1 MREIKFRIWD
11 KDHNMWLDL
20 CDLMG
25 DYQQNAF
32 RTYGDP
38 FHLCDFFE
46 DTHDEDSKTR
56 YKEGSIIVQ
65 QYTGIKDKDGKEI
78 YEGDIVRFNEP
89 VELSDGLFLSTLY
102 VFEFYNGS
110 FLRPYIYQSLNGSK
124 FINLG
129 ENKLKPTG
137 RAKLEDNP
145 HFDLTKAEIVGN
157 IFETPFE
164 IDL

>member
-1 MREIKFRIWD
+1 VWSTIKQKYLYTFDGIHFD
-11 KDHNMWLDL
+11 DGDEAILYHSLDVFL
-20 CDLMG
+20 QSSKL
-25 DYQQNAF
+25 
-32 RTYGDP
+32 
-38 FHLCDFFE
+38 FH
-46 DTHDEDSKTR
+46 
-56 YKEGSIIVQ
+56 IQ

-89 VELSDGLFLSTLY
+89 VKLSDGLFLSTLY

>member
-1 MREIKFRIWD
+1 MRELKFRVWCPTSKHFSTHPWLSCDGLMMKWD
-11 KDHNMWLDL
+11 HTGNVSTTTDVRFAE
-20 CDLMG
+20 
-25 DYQQNAF
+25 YV
-32 RTYGDP
+32 
-38 FHLCDFFE
+38 
-46 DTHDEDSKTR
+46 
-56 YKEGSIIVQ
+56 IQ
-65 QYTGIKDKDGKEI
+65 QYTGLKDKDGKEI

-110 FLRPYIYQSLNGSK
+110 FLRPYIYQSLNESK

-129 ENKLKPTG
+129 ENKLNPTG

-145 HFDLTKAEIVGN
+145 YFDLTKAEIVGN

>member
-1 MREIKFRIWD
+1 MRELKFKFWC
-11 KDHNMWLDL
+11 K
-20 CDLMG
+20 G
-25 DYQQNAF
+25 TSENANF
-32 RTYGDP
+32 NKKGWWSYP
-38 FHLCDFFE
+38 DFLLNKYYAHFDIFE
-46 DTHDEDSKTR
+46 SPDF
-56 YKEGSIIVQ
+56 VAC
-65 QYTGIKDKDGKEI
+65 QYTGLKNKDGKEI

-89 VELSDGLFLSTLY
+89 FELSDGLFLSTLY

-110 FLRPYIYQSLNGSK
+110 FLRPYIYQSINGSK

-129 ENKLKPTG
+129 ENKLNPTG

>member
-1 MREIKFRIWD
+1 MREIKFRVWSKEAKSFLHADDIAIRNNGNVLIYDW
-11 KDHNMWLDL
+11 HH
-20 CDLMG
+20 
-25 DYQQNAF
+25 DY
-32 RTYGDP
+32 
-38 FHLCDFFE
+38 
-46 DTHDEDSKTR
+46 SKSW
-56 YKEGSIIVQ
+56 GSSYDNHTIQ
-65 QYTGIKDKDGKEI
+65 QYTGLKDKDGKEI

-145 HFDLTKAEIVGN
+145 YFDLTKAEIVGN

>member
-1 MREIKFRIWD
+1 MGRELKFRVWDNLKKEWVSNKHIWR
-11 KDHNMWLDL
+11 M
-20 CDLMG
+20 
-25 DYQQNAF
+25 
-32 RTYGDP
+32 RTDVHGIGEILPNTFYWKQHPDG
-38 FHLCDFFE
+38 L
-46 DTHDEDSKTR
+46 T
-56 YKEGSIIVQ
+56 YQ
-65 QYTGIKDKDGKEI
+65 QYTGLKDKDGKEI

-89 VELSDGLFLSTLY
+89 VKLSDGLFLSTLY

>member
-1 MREIKFRIWD
+1 MKEIKFRVWSKED
-11 KDHNMWLDL
+11 KSFLHADDIAIRNNGNVLIYDWHR
-20 CDLMG
+20 
-25 DYQQNAF
+25 DYRKSWSSSYDNH
-32 RTYGDP
+32 T
-38 FHLCDFFE
+38 
-46 DTHDEDSKTR
+46 
-56 YKEGSIIVQ
+56 IQ
-65 QYTGIKDKDGKEI
+65 QYTGLKDKDGNEI

-110 FLRPYIYQSLNGSK
+110 FLRPYIYQSLNGGK

-129 ENKLKPTG
+129 ENKLNPTG

-145 HFDLTKAEIVGN
+145 YFDLTKAEIVGN